1 MKQHVV
7 VVNVV
12 VNIPGS
18 MKEEEEDEEVVGP
31 EEVVAPERN
40 KTSTTGGKLA
50 VGIIDTLQVP
60 VETPVVLS
68 LPSWPVIGPGN
79 ETLNLPPTV
88 AVA

>member
-1 MKQHVV
+1 MDGVEQHVV

-18 MKEEEEDEEVVGP
+18 MKEEDEDEEEVGP

-40 KTSTTGGKLA
+40 NTSTTGGNLA

-60 VETPVVLS
+60 VKTPVVCS
-68 LPSWPVIGPGN
+68 LPRDV
-79 ETLNLPPTV
+79 TR
-88 AVA
+88 A